1 MHHQVQ
7 FQTTQ
12 CLHPLDIVVF
22 NSGVKVDGFSMELGL
37 SWFIIPLYATRIGSC
52 TIFRASQQ
60 PLPQKGGGFGY
71 SESETKK

>member
-1 MHHQVQ
+1 
-7 FQTTQ
+7 
-12 CLHPLDIVVF
+12 
-22 NSGVKVDGFSMELGL
+22 MELGL